1 MDELTFFYK
10 NALMGSLCD
19 PLCNEYKSLWRACGK
34 DKERLVRLS
43 VSQQAIPYFATYCNK
58 GLGLSKKFLLD
69 TFKGYINGYTINDAD
84 NVRGYTYGLYVSPQ
98 SESDDGEI
106 NVDKDISHFMFTK
119 DVTLIVSRTKCP
131 TIYVS
136 NGSNV
141 RLICDGYNSVRLY
154 LFDDSRVEVE
164 DAGRECTV
172 TAYLYSQ
179 ESDVT
184 LGAYAFVD
192 VKKFRKKLKL

>member
-1 MDELTFFYK
+1 M
-10 NALMGSLCD
+10 
-19 PLCNEYKSLWRACGK
+19 
-34 DKERLVRLS
+34 DKEFLNFLKDAYNNGLCKEYRDEIRNCHEDKLQLVRLAMR
-43 VSQQAIPYFATYCNK
+43 QQSCPWVATKMYEGVITTDYILN
-58 GLGLSKKFLLD
+58 
-69 TFKGYINGYTINDAD
+69 TFGEYLNGYVLKDCD
-84 NVRGYTYGLYVSPQ
+84 NVAGYNYMWF
-98 SESDDGEI
+98 
-106 NVDKDISHFMFTK
+106 VDWDCANDIVASADVLHISHTVGASVVVPETK
-119 DVTLIVSRTKCP
+119 ATA
-131 TIYVS
+131 IYVS
-136 NGSNV
+136 NKSNV

-154 LFDDSRVEVE
+154 LFDDSRVEIE